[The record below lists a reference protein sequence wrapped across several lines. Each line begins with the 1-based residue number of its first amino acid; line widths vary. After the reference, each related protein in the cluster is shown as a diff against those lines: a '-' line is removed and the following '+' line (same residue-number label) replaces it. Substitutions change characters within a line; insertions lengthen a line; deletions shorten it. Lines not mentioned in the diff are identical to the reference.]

1 MKDPEQFD
9 SVLVTFRAP
18 KALADAAEAV
28 GAKEGLTRAA
38 VARRAL
44 LRDLAQANAEP
55 GRHSARLHQANCSR
69 EPGLQLFHEYASR
82 IGAYPR

>member
-1 MKDPEQFD
+1 LHEDAMKDPDELD

-18 KALADAAEAV
+18 KALADAAEAA

-44 LRDLAQANAEP
+44 LRDLQSQE
-55 GRHSARLHQANCSR
+55 SEAR
-69 EPGLQLFHEYASR
+69 
-82 IGAYPR
+82 

>member
-1 MKDPEQFD
+1 MKDPDEFN

-28 GAKEGLTRAA
+28 GAREGLTRAA

-44 LRDLAQANAEP
+44 LRDLAQVNAEP
-55 GRHSARLHQANCSR
+55 ELRSA
-69 EPGLQLFHEYASR
+69 
-82 IGAYPR
+82 